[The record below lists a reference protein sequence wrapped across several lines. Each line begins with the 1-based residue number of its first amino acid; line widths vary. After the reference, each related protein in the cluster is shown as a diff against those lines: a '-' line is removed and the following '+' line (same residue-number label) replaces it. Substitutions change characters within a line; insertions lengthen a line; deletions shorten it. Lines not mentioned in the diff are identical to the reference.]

1 MTEAI
6 LALVAEHGALIV
18 LAATFA
24 SCMAVPIPSSLAL
37 MAAGSFVATG
47 EMALAA
53 AVGAGLVGAIVGDQA
68 GYWLGALGGPR
79 MEDLARRRGMAPVL
93 AAARDFSERWG
104 GWSVFLS
111 RWLFSPLGPSI
122 NLISGMIRAPWRPFT
137 LFAVLGEIVWVALY
151 VALGFAFSRSIV
163 AIAALTGDLTW
174 FLVAGGAALVFALA
188 LRRRTVRLRRERAGQ
203 FGR

>member
-1 MTEAI
+1 MSEAI
-6 LALVAEHGALIV
+6 LALVAQHGALIV

-24 SCMAVPIPSSLAL
+24 SCLALPIPSSLAL

-53 AVGAGLVGAIVGDQA
+53 AAGAALTGAIIGDQA
-68 GYWLGALGGPR
+68 GYWLGALGGPGA
-79 MEDLARRRGMAPVL
+79 EVLARRRGMSPAL
-93 AAARDFSERWG
+93 AAARGFSERWG

-111 RWLFSPLGPSI
+111 RWLFSPLGPSV
-122 NLISGMIRAPWRPFT
+122 NLISGMIRAPWRRFT

-163 AIAALTGDLTW
+163 AIAELTGDLAW
-174 FLVAGGAALVFALA
+174 FLVAGAVALVFALA
-188 LRRRTVRLRRERAGQ
+188 LRRRAGSVRRERARLP
-203 FGR
+203 GR